1 MHAYRLATVA
11 LSAVVT
17 LSSIAILEA
26 QRGARGTQPAEPPPP
41 STLPPAPTY
50 RLPGAP
56 APTIGASVTPALE
69 GWYPNPD
76 GTFTILVGYRN
87 RNQNQQVDV
96 PLGANNKI
104 EPGGPYDQPTHFD
117 AGRHYGVF

>member
-1 MHAYRLATVA
+1 MKAHRFAFMTLGAV
-11 LSAVVT
+11 LMIGSIAVVQ
-17 LSSIAILEA
+17 A
-26 QRGARGTQPAEPPPP
+26 QRGARGAAPAAEQAPP

-56 APTIGASVTPALE
+56 SPTVGTSVTPALE

-87 RNQNQQVDV
+87 RNSTQQMEMPVG
-96 PLGANNKI
+96 PNNKI
-104 EPGGPYDQPTHFD
+104 EPGGPYEQPTHFD
-117 AGRHYGVF
+117 T